1 MNKKIIYVLTA
12 GIGIFAAS
20 CSEESETTETYNPFN
35 EPKIAEF
42 TASSVEIEKKTDNIT
57 INESWSNITRDSK
70 NRITDYDYKY
80 NLEGTFSQVETNTT
94 KIDYYTDH
102 LGNEAIRSVANLT
115 YAKVDEKGI
124 EEKYSRKVQEN
135 ITLNSKGLIESISSI
150 IDHYDKDGNSQ
161 MYTSQ
166 RSFTYKGNFCTK
178 SIYKDHDGKITYN
191 YNWNNYQLYNIT
203 VLKENNDGSIEY
215 NTYDYT
221 FDTKNLYGYYGTEPL
236 PFIQNTLPCIFASMG
251 YFGSCTPY
259 LLLEEVQGG
268 YSKFDNTTSNN
279 MKVKNSYNFHGDKEY
294 RFTYNVS
301 SNIFKT
307 YNIIYNK

>member
-1 MNKKIIYVLTA
+1 MNKKIIYLLTA
-12 GIGIFAAS
+12 AIGIFAAS

-57 INESWSNITRDSK
+57 INETWKNIARDSK
-70 NRITDYDYKY
+70 KRITGYDYNY
-80 NLEGTFSQVETNTT
+80 NLEGTFSQAETNTT

-102 LGNEAIRSVANLT
+102 LGNEAIRSVSNLT
-115 YAKVDEKGI
+115 YTKVEKGI
-124 EEKYSRKVQEN
+124 EESYSRKVQEN
-135 ITLNSKGLIESISSI
+135 ITLNSKGLIENISTI

-166 RSFTYKGNFCTK
+166 RTFTYKDRFCTK
-178 SIYKDHDGKITYN
+178 SVYKDHNCKITYN

-221 FDTKNLYGYYGTEPL
+221 FDTKNLYSYSGTELL
-236 PFIQNTLPCIFASMG
+236 PFIQNTFPCIFASMG
-251 YFGSCTPY
+251 YLGRCTPY

-268 YSKFDNTTSNN
+268 YSKFDNITSNN
-279 MKVKNSYNFHGDKEY
+279 TKVKNSFNFHGDKEY
-294 RFTYNVS
+294 RLTYTVS